1 MKLKYLIIYILLFG
15 AAIPALANSEAA
27 SKAKP
32 KNEAEQVFMQAD
44 NLSYDNK
51 NAIVIANGNV
61 EVVRGERIVI
71 ADHIYYYQTQDVVK
85 AKGNV
90 SLLQA
95 DGSVLFADDLL
106 LEKEFKAGV
115 VQNFRARFADNS
127 AFAAA
132 EARRIDEDHISLKNA
147 VYSPCKIC
155 ANDPDDE
162 PLWQLKSDKVM
173 VDNKK
178 QKVSYEDVT
187 LEVEGVPVFY
197 SPYFSHPTPDA
208 DRKSG
213 FLKPQHGSNSNLG
226 FSAQYPYYWNISPD
240 KEATITPWFTSK
252 EGWAGLGQYRQLLDD
267 GFVNFSGSIT
277 NPAKRNELT
286 GDVIGGNELRGHFF
300 TRGQGSVTEDWKW
313 GFDVNRTTDDTYLRR
328 YRFGFFETL
337 PSRVFLENVDERD
350 YMVAESM
357 TFQRLDGRIAPEQEP
372 FILPNLAAHFESE
385 PIWAGEKFGGSS
397 GGARASFDASSF
409 NLARTTGADVQRLS
423 SAANINM
430 PYVTDNGHVFSA
442 EAGLRT
448 DLYNINNIA
457 QANPSSI
464 RGKSNDGVT
473 ARIVPHAALK
483 WRYPLMR
490 QVSDARLTIE
500 PIAKIVSSTN
510 GHNQN
515 SQGTISQGN
524 IALNNE
530 DSLTPEFNSLNL
542 FRSNRYAGLD
552 LIEEGTRTMA
562 GLQTSLALSGGEV
575 ITAMAGQE
583 LRLDG
588 NNPFPVNNV
597 SSLNGGLK
605 NGGLKK
611 GGRDVSDIVGQ
622 LGYSASNANI
632 EALYRLDDQNYL
644 LRRSEVRG
652 QYRYGIA
659 SVGLDHVR
667 INDDAV
673 LDNRNDLTAYG
684 GVNIYDGVN
693 LNAFARRDILRD
705 AMVMAGGGFTID
717 YDCVVLYTNFAK
729 AFTSDRDFKQDT
741 SITVSLGL
749 KNLGN

>member
-1 MKLKYLIIYILLFG
+1 MLFG